1 MGGLGIQ
8 PVEAAHSFMSLL
20 KVTEESTV
28 AVCVHVSMEEVGT
41 KPASLSANR
50 RDGEGAHRMDVSS
63 SLITVERSLWEGC
76 WLGQRLCQK
85 RGRRDFIRKV
95 KNKTENKPHRTL

>member
-1 MGGLGIQ
+1 
-8 PVEAAHSFMSLL
+8 MSLL

-28 AVCVHVSMEEVGT
+28 VVCVHVSMEKEGT

-50 RDGEGAHRMDVSS
+50 MGGQGACRIDVSS

-76 WLGQRLCQK
+76 WD
-85 RGRRDFIRKV
+85 RGHARREGDV
-95 KNKTENKPHRTL
+95 TLLEK

>member
-1 MGGLGIQ
+1 
-8 PVEAAHSFMSLL
+8 MSLL

-28 AVCVHVSMEEVGT
+28 AVCVHVSMEKVGT

-50 RDGEGAHRMDVSS
+50 MGGQGARRIDVSS

-76 WLGQRLCQK
+76 WD
-85 RGRRDFIRKV
+85 RGRARREGDV
-95 KNKTENKPHRTL
+95 TLLEK

>member
-50 RDGEGAHRMDVSS
+50 RDGQGAHRMDVSS
-63 SLITVERSLWEGC
+63 SLITVERASGKAAGWD
-76 WLGQRLCQK
+76 
-85 RGRRDFIRKV
+85 RGRARREGDV
-95 KNKTENKPHRTL
+95 TLER